1 MQSEGRT
8 HLSTSHSFEKHTA
21 TPNRGEQRWWKQGGL
36 CAEHTALCSS
46 VRDRYTGNAASSW
59 QLFGYSEG
67 PSASV
72 CCLNAHLRE
81 WESSLAC
88 ASLSAPR
95 WVNIDKQIMAETHQ
109 SQEWKG
115 VGWGGCIYF
124 QKTHSKYSCSLLHLS
139 VNASTSSWIVSWIL
153 GLRRYTGFVF
163 ASTVITVTSRLS
175 THRLQ

>member
-46 VRDRYTGNAASSW
+46 VRARYTGNTASSW

-81 WESSLAC
+81 WESSPAC
-88 ASLSAPR
+88 ASLSAPC
-95 WVNIDKQIMAETHQ
+95 WVNIDKSWQRRIKVR
-109 SQEWKG
+109 SGRVWG
-115 VGWGGCIYF
+115 GGGCIYF

-163 ASTVITVTSRLS
+163 ASTVITVTSRRS

>member
-1 MQSEGRT
+1 MQTEGRT
-8 HLSTSHSFEKHTA
+8 HLFTSHSFDKHTA
-21 TPNRGEQRWWKQGGL
+21 TPNRGEQGWWKQGGL
-36 CAEHTALCSS
+36 CAEQTALCSS
-46 VRDRYTGNAASSW
+46 VRDRYTGNTASSW

-72 CCLNAHLRE
+72 CCLNVHLRE
-81 WESSLAC
+81 WESSPAC

-95 WVNIDKQIMAETHQ
+95 WVNIDKHGRDASKSGVEG
-109 SQEWKG
+109 WKG
-115 VGWGGCIYF
+115 GGCIYF

-163 ASTVITVTSRLS
+163 ASTVITVTSRRS